1 MSARVTTYATRVPSG
16 EICGSFTVTIFAKSF
31 SSENGLGAAELWT
44 ASNAGRVQKRAN
56 AKNLFMSSPF
66 GWSAVLRLRNTT
78 FRVPF
83 LRLRNSPSACQSFDC
98 AGTRS
103 RALGSAQDDTI
114 FRTPFAF
121 RVPVLRLR
129 YGTRSRA
136 LGSAQDD
143 TDAQDDT
150 MASGSFAT
158 IAFSRIVPGSIV

>member
-66 GWSAVLRLRNTT
+66 GFLGVLRLRNTT

-83 LRLRNSPSACQSFDC
+83 LRLRY
-98 AGTRS
+98 GTRS

-129 YGTRSRA
+129 WGTRSRA